1 MARPQ
6 SKHPTELELD
16 ILKVL
21 WSKGPLTGREVRDAL
36 ASGSRDLAY
45 TSVMTI
51 MGIMEDK
58 GYVRRKKQGNGFI
71 YAARV
76 SEKATTRR
84 MLRDLVQRVYD
95 GSVMAAMV
103 NLLED
108 SDMDPEEI
116 KQLRQLLNHK
126 TEENPQ

>member
-6 SKHPTELELD
+6 AKHPTELELE

-21 WSKGPLTGREVRDAL
+21 WAKGPLTGREVRDAL
-36 ASGSRDLAY
+36 AEAARDLAY

-58 GYVRRKKQGNGFI
+58 GYLRRKKQGNGFI
-71 YAARV
+71 YSARIA
-76 SEKATTRR
+76 EKATLRR
-84 MLRDLVQRVYD
+84 MLRDLVQRAYD

-103 NLLED
+103 NLLEE
-108 SDMDPEEI
+108 SDMDADEL

-126 TEENPQ
+126 TEEMGE